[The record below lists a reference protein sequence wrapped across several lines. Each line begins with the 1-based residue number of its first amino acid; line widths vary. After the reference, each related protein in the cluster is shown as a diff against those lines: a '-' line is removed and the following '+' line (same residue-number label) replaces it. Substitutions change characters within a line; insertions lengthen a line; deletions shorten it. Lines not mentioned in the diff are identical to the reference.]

1 MFACLPKP
9 LPFRLCRAF
18 LPSTFAL
25 LALLAGSNSARAQN
39 THLWTQSQLDD
50 FEKGTPE
57 GVALTSDGHLREAPA
72 LTDLFTTPST
82 FVWSVAVDESGTA
95 YIGTGSPATVLRIGT
110 QKGDKPFSLFK
121 TKDLTVQVVR
131 FGPGGSLYAATLPSG
146 KVYKLNPHATETEDE
161 SSATVVFDAS
171 KESPAPA
178 SDGKA
183 GAAKPAAKSHYIWD
197 LTFDK
202 QGRMYIAA
210 GDPGAIYRIDP
221 AKPNAAPETFFKTD
235 EAHIRSLAWDA
246 KGDLI
251 AGSDG
256 SGLVYRISPEGKGYV
271 LFDSPRREVTSLA
284 VGPHGTI
291 YAACVGDKGRNP
303 LPPLPVQGQGTVTI
317 TIVQPGSLQA
327 ANASASIPEGTQI
340 FALAEGH
347 APRKLWEDKDDVVY
361 ALAMRKDALLAL
373 TGNRGRIFRIEADGN
388 YADIGHL
395 DAQQGLSMA
404 ADGNNVLVGAGNTG
418 KLFLL
423 GGTGVHEFASDV
435 LDAGAFA
442 RFGRVEVE
450 PGSSG
455 YQILT
460 RTGNIEQPVRG
471 WAPWQ
476 PLNNGAVA
484 SPPGRFLQWK
494 AVLSAGGDV
503 GSVGVNYLPVNTAPV
518 VDEMVVVPG
527 ARLNPQTPSSNQP
540 TVNISLPSAGQNAV
554 SFDSASSSSPLQALK
569 DRSAITVRWAAH
581 DDDGDKLTYA
591 LYLRG
596 DGESAWRLLKD
607 RITDQAYSFDATQ
620 VPDGGYQIKVVAS
633 DALSEPPG
641 DALTGDKISDRF
653 VVDTTPPV
661 VSNLKATPQPVT
673 CQNGA
678 CSRPFQITLDAEDAT
693 SPISHAQYSLDAGH
707 WQYID
712 PVGKLSDSKTE
723 HYDFRVSVDE
733 NQGKSSEH
741 LITVRVY
748 DRYDNLGLA
757 KAVIPA
763 QEN

>member
-1 MFACLPKP
+1 MFACIRKP
-9 LPFRLCRAF
+9 LPLRLSRVL

-25 LALLAGSNSARAQN
+25 LALLAGSRALLAQD

-57 GVALTSDGHLREAPA
+57 GVALTSDGHLREGPA

-82 FVWSVAVDESGTA
+82 FAWSVAVDKSGTA
-95 YIGTGSPATVLRIGT
+95 YVGTGSPASVLRIGT
-110 QKGDKPFSLFK
+110 QKGDKPFTLFK

-131 FGPGGSLYAATLPSG
+131 LGPDGSLYAATLPSG
-146 KVYKLNPHATETEDE
+146 KVYKLNPRSTETEDE
-161 SSATVVFDAS
+161 SNATVVFDAS
-171 KESPAPA
+171 KVNPAPA
-178 SDGKA
+178 ADAKA
-183 GAAKPAAKSHYIWD
+183 NSGKPASKSHYIWD

-221 AKPNAAPETFFKTD
+221 AKPNAAAETFFKTD

-284 VGPHGTI
+284 IGPDGTI
-291 YAACVGDKGRNP
+291 YAACVGDKGHNA
-303 LPPLPVQGQGTVTI
+303 LPPLPVQGQGMVTI
-317 TIVQPGSLQA
+317 TIVQPSSLQA
-327 ANASASIPEGTQI
+327 ANASTSLPDGTQI
-340 FALAEGH
+340 FALSEGQ
-347 APRKLWEDKDDVVY
+347 APRKVWEDKDDVVY
-361 ALAMRKDALLAL
+361 ALDMRKDGLLAL
-373 TGNRGRIFRIEADGN
+373 TGNRGRIFRIQPDGS

-404 ADGNNVLVGAGNTG
+404 ADGEKVLIGAGNTG

-423 GGTGVHEFASDV
+423 GGTGKHEYASDV
-435 LDAGAFA
+435 LDATAFA

-455 YQILT
+455 YEIFT

-471 WAPWQ
+471 WADWQ
-476 PLNNGAVA
+476 PLSNGAVA

-494 AVLSAGGDV
+494 AVLSAGGNL

-527 ARLNPQTPSSNQP
+527 ARLNPQSQMSNQQN
-540 TVNISLPSAGQNAV
+540 VNISLPSSGQSAV
-554 SFDSASSSSPLQALK
+554 SFDASSNSGSIQAVK
-569 DRSAITVRWAAH
+569 DRTAITVRWAAH
-581 DDDGDKLTYA
+581 DDDGDKLIYA

-596 DGESAWRLLKD
+596 DGESVWRLLKD
-607 RITDQAYSFDATQ
+607 RITEQAYSFDATQ

-633 DALSEPPG
+633 DAPSEPPG
-641 DALTGDKISDRF
+641 DVLTGDKISDRF

-661 VSNLKATPQPVT
+661 VSNFKATPQPVA
-673 CQNGA
+673 CQNGT

-693 SPISHAQYSLDAGH
+693 SPISHAEYSLDAGH

-757 KAVIPA
+757 KTVIPA
-763 QEN
+763 QEK